1 VAALSRFGTAIDTL
15 WWQAC
20 SRISFS
26 NAFDCGVITAH
37 RMTPAELK
45 QRMEAGDPL
54 VVVDL
59 RADAERLEGCI
70 PGALPVAFRD
80 LDALLPEP

>member
-1 VAALSRFGTAIDTL
+1 
-15 WWQAC
+15 
-20 SRISFS
+20 
-26 NAFDCGVITAH
+26 
-37 RMTPAELK
+37 MTPAELK